1 MHNSSTI
8 LFPDRLSDLINKKK
22 IEGKTQN
29 DIAKEIGISGSSLSK
44 YSSGDDKPNID
55 IFVKIAD
62 YFGVSFEYL
71 YGRTDCRQIE
81 NINISEKTGLSE
93 EAIIQLALKKDSASY
108 ITILNYLIT
117 EKKLL
122 RYLTNYLVGFIIKQL
137 KETNDHL
144 IPLEREVPLQH
155 EQVMFAKLI
164 EYLPMVKEKL
174 EHDLINNHREFDN
187 LIFEFLLKNAD
198 IQNCKYFNQ
207 KLVDSD
213 LNLIPPD
220 PEELND
226 FEQGADYFEFTD
238 EVEASYENYRIEAQF
253 ESAEFLRHAAEKNKM
268 MYDSITT
275 FLSRVEN
282 EQKKGN
288 KNCSD
293 SKNP

>member
-8 LFPDRLSDLINKKK
+8 LFPDRLSDLINEKK

-108 ITILNYLIT
+108 ITILNYLIR

-122 RYLTNYLVGFIIKQL
+122 KYLINYLVGYVIERL
-137 KETNDHL
+137 KETEYRF
-144 IPLEREVPLQH
+144 IPLERQFSSQH
-155 EQVMFAKLI
+155 EQIMFAKLI
-164 EYLPMVKEKL
+164 EYLPIVKNKL
-174 EHDLINNHREFDN
+174 KHDFINNYRVLDN
-187 LIFEFLLKNAD
+187 LILEFLSKNAD
-198 IQNCKYFNQ
+198 VDNCKYFIQ
-207 KLVDSD
+207 GLVDNN
-213 LNLIPPD
+213 LNSIPPD
-220 PEELND
+220 PDESNE
-226 FEQGADYFEFTD
+226 FEQGAEFPELTA
-238 EVEASYENYRIEAQF
+238 EEEALEKNYMIENQIANEKFNQN
-253 ESAEFLRHAAEKNKM
+253 AAEKDKRM
-268 MYDSITT
+268 HDVITI
-275 FLSRVEN
+275 FLSYLEN
-282 EQKKGN
+282 R
-288 KNCSD
+288 D
-293 SKNP
+293 